1 MFLSSP
7 VWITAKWKGATESMM
22 IEEECGAGPYGPGG
36 TELTRTLG
44 TYVYTPTR

>member
-1 MFLSSP
+1 
-7 VWITAKWKGATESMM
+7 MM
-22 IEEECGAGPYGPGG
+22 IEEECGAGTYGLGE